1 MGVLRSRVLV
11 SKDVQ
16 TPLMVKAIS
25 RMLHCETYEPLFE
38 NINEYLEESENFN
51 MSLPKQNW
59 FQSIKLAGIGENS

>member
-16 TPLMVKAIS
+16 TLLMVKTIS
-25 RMLHCETYEPLFE
+25 RMLRCETYEPLVE
-38 NINEYLEESENFN
+38 KRNEYLEESENYN

-59 FQSIKLAGIGENS
+59 FQSNKLAGIGENS